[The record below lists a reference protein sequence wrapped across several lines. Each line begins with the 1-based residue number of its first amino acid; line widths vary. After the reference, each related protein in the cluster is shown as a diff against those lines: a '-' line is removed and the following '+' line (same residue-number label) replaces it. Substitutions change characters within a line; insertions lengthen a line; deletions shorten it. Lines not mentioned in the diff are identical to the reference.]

1 MKTTTRFPASIL
13 AAAVLATTAQHS
25 VGQAYPAK
33 PVHFIVSNAA
43 GGAPDTMARMFSE
56 RLGPALGQPIVV
68 ENRPA
73 AGGIVAN
80 DFVAKSAPDGYTLLV
95 GGTAA
100 LAPAVVPNLPYD
112 PINDLAGIVPLANVF
127 AVVITGPSS
136 KFKSLK
142 DLVAYGK
149 ANPGKLNFGSA
160 GAGSPTHLSGERL
173 RYAAGFEAVHVPQK
187 GAVAAV
193 TEVLAG
199 RLDYYIP
206 PLVAALG
213 LIRSGKVI
221 ALAVPSARR
230 LELLPDV
237 PTTAEAGVP
246 DAVFESGVGMWGPK
260 KMSRDIVS
268 RLNREVLKIAQT
280 GEVRDLL
287 RQQGAEP
294 WPMTPEQFDAY
305 IKSDSALQQQL
316 VKAAGIK
323 AD

>member
-1 MKTTTRFPASIL
+1 MKIGARFPASLLAAAIL
-13 AAAVLATTAQHS
+13 AAAAQHS
-25 VGQAYPAK
+25 SGQPYPSK
-33 PVHFIVSNAA
+33 PIHFIVNNAA
-43 GGAPDTMARMFSE
+43 GGAPDTMARVFGE
-56 RLGPALGQPIVV
+56 RLAPSLGQPIVV

-80 DFVAKSAPDGYTLLV
+80 EFVTKSAPDGHTLLV
-95 GGTAA
+95 SGTAA

-112 PINDLAGIVPLANVF
+112 PMNDFAGVVPLANIF
-127 AVVITGPSS
+127 AVVITGPSRN
-136 KFKSLK
+136 FKTLK
-142 DLVAYGK
+142 DLIAYGK

-193 TEVLAG
+193 AEVMAG

-213 LIRSGKVI
+213 LIRSGKVV
-221 ALAVPSARR
+221 ALAVPHARR

-237 PTTAEAGVP
+237 QTTAEAGVP
-246 DAVFESGVGMWGPK
+246 DAVFDAGCGMWAPRK
-260 KMSRDIVS
+260 TSRDIVS

-280 GEVRDLL
+280 EEVRDLL
-287 RQQGAEP
+287 RKQGAEP

-305 IKSDSALQQQL
+305 IKADSALQQQL